1 MSEYVSYT
9 RGVGSGS
16 EFPGWQ
22 GVRDRCKSVSDPGR
36 NFQASGMWRMKIFVL
51 MLLLVTI
58 SGTLTGC
65 GNPDP
70 AGDRGDGLT
79 TLTYWSAP
87 NPQEYAMA
95 RDLVDEWNSANP
107 GIRVNLQALPAGQ
120 SSEEVLLSAMV
131 AGTTPDVCSNI
142 WPGVTN
148 DFIRANGLYPLD
160 SFGDFED
167 VMTER
172 VPEDIIE
179 SVRSADGRIYQIPWK
194 TNPVMVQYN
203 VKMFEDAG
211 VYEFPRTY
219 SEFLDAA
226 GKITRDRSGDGR
238 FDQWMGFR
246 DIRPI
251 WWQRYYDYYTS
262 YITASGGKTFFEK
275 GELAIDRKAS
285 DQVFGFY
292 KNLYDNGYF
301 PRSSLQGNAFLYDI
315 IATEFT
321 GPWNIAYLEN
331 NAPPGLRYDFAPVPV
346 PDDYSGETYS
356 YGDHKNIVIFSTTK
370 HPEESWEFVKFL
382 TTKEAD
388 FRLLSFARQIP
399 VRKNLLTDPE
409 FEDFFAENPMLAR
422 FAEQA
427 EFTRGVD
434 SIRDLKE
441 ILDAVARYYEKSS
454 VYGAIPPEQATREMT
469 EAIRVIREWNL

>member
-1 MSEYVSYT
+1 MTGFRIRLPDSLPELCS
-9 RGVGSGS
+9 RL
-16 EFPGWQ
+16 PGLLP
-22 GVRDRCKSVSDPGR
+22 VFCVA
-36 NFQASGMWRMKIFVL
+36 F
-51 MLLLVTI
+51 LLLAV
-58 SGTLTGC
+58 TGC
-65 GNPDP
+65 GDPSNP
-70 AGDRGDGLT
+70 AGDAGNGVT

-95 RDLVDEWNSANP
+95 QDLVADWNRDNP
-107 GIRVNLQALPAGQ
+107 HIQVKLQALPAGQ

-148 DFIRANGLYPLD
+148 DFIRAKGLYPLD
-160 SFGDFED
+160 RFPDFEQ
-167 VMTER
+167 VMTDR

-179 SVRSADGRIYQIPWK
+179 SVRSADGHVYQIPWK
-194 TNPVMVQYN
+194 TNPIMVQYN
-203 VKMFEDAG
+203 VTMFEEAG
-211 VYEFPRTY
+211 IYDFPRTY
-219 SEFLDAA
+219 SDFLAA
-226 GKITRDRSGDGR
+226 AAKITRDNDGDGR
-238 FDQWMGFR
+238 MDQWMGFR

-262 YITASGGKTFFEK
+262 YITASGGKTFFDR

-292 KNLYDNGYF
+292 QSLYDNGYF
-301 PRSSLQGNAFLYDI
+301 PRSSLQGNAFLYDV

-331 NAPPGLRYDFAPVPV
+331 NAPAALRYDFAPVPV
-346 PDDYSGETYS
+346 PDDYEGDVYS

-370 HPEESWEFVKFL
+370 HPEESWEFVKYL

-388 FRLLSFARQIP
+388 YKLLSFARQIP
-399 VRKNLLTDPE
+399 VRKNLLDDPG
-409 FEDFFAENPMLAR
+409 FEAFFRENPMLAR

-427 EFTRGVD
+427 AFTRGVD

-454 VYGAIPPEQATREMT
+454 VYGAIPPGQATEEMI
-469 EAIRVIREWNL
+469 EAIRVIREWNH